1 MYIYCFVLFGVIG
14 DGLFFL
20 ISTTTPVLKGCDHF
34 FCLRWKKIRRTR
46 YKYVNTVLKRDI
58 VVSGGNTLNQ
68 IHAAEFDKFDREDNI
83 RKKNNQNLSKREPG
97 KVF

>member
-14 DGLFFL
+14 DGLFIFNL
-20 ISTTTPVLKGCDHF
+20 HDHASPERPQSF
-34 FCLRWKKIRRTR
+34 FCIIWKKIRRTR

-58 VVSGGNTLNQ
+58 VVSGGNILNQ
-68 IHAAEFDKFDREDNI
+68 IRAAEFDKLDREDNI
-83 RKKNNQNLSKREPG
+83 RKKNNKNLSNREPG